1 MSTETVNNFER
12 ASRLKLRFSTNRG
25 QSLAVEDLWG
35 LPLED
40 LDKAAVAVN
49 EDLQKE
55 TKKSFLPNKNRVE
68 THNALRLEILT
79 HIMGVRLAED
89 DARKLK
95 AEYRAQLATLE
106 EIAASKTGEA
116 FKSMSL
122 EDVNKQIA
130 ELKAKA
136 AA

>member
-1 MSTETVNNFER
+1 MSTEVNIFER
-12 ASRLKLRFSTNRG
+12 ATRRKLRFASNRG
-25 QSLAVEDLWG
+25 QSLSVEELWQ
-35 LPLED
+35 LSLED
-40 LDKAAVAVN
+40 LDKIAVAVN

-79 HIMGVRLAED
+79 YIMSVRLAED
-89 DARKLK
+89 DAQKTR
-95 AEYRAQLATLE
+95 AEIRAQLAMLE
-106 EIAASKTGEA
+106 EVAANKTGEA